1 MLVILDFST
10 LRGTSLPILNPK
22 RYDKHPCHFYRGG
35 IPPPLRDKILKKNQ
49 NILLKSFYPGGV
61 LKYTCNSDRDVRMKT
76 NCYTHKSPI
85 GQNQTQEKSFFF
97 FCINVNFFF
106 YQDSFLHLC
115 LFSLFIM
122 HLPKTLCSL
131 RSFFDSWKQM

>member
-10 LRGTSLPILNPK
+10 LRGTSLPILTPK
-22 RYDKHPCHFYRGG
+22 RYDEHPCHFYMGASPLKG
-35 IPPPLRDKILKKNQ
+35 IKYLKKIK

-76 NCYTHKSPI
+76 NCYTQKSPI

-97 FCINVNFFF
+97 
-106 YQDSFLHLC
+106 SA
-115 LFSLFIM
+115 
-122 HLPKTLCSL
+122 
-131 RSFFDSWKQM
+131 